1 MQQAYFIYELKLALD
16 HQIEN
21 LSFMSLFKDGWM
33 VTGLSRLLRW
43 VTEVSALYMKIY
55 VVLQEL
61 DAHRLSLLTDFPYSF
76 LYKL

>member
-1 MQQAYFIYELKLALD
+1 
-16 HQIEN
+16 
-21 LSFMSLFKDGWM
+21 MSLFKDGWM

-61 DAHRLSLLTDFPYSF
+61 DAHRLSLLTDFPYAF